1 MRRLKNSNRINLIKK
16 TTTRL
21 TIALVLAGGMLLGQ
35 GLLNRSSM
43 AHAATPA
50 DACSKVADDFVIP
63 ASSGVMVVGYQT
75 GGPNNCPSD
84 VEVPSTIGG
93 KAVTI
98 VGSCNE
104 DNAQKTPFDNVTS
117 LRFP

>member
-21 TIALVLAGGMLLGQ
+21 TIALVLAGGVLLGQ
-35 GLLNRSSM
+35 ALLNRSNT
-43 AHAATPA
+43 ANAATPQ
-50 DACSKVADDFVIP
+50 DACSTVVDDFVIP
-63 ASSGVMVVGYQT
+63 ASSGVMVVGYQI
-75 GGPNNCPSD
+75 GGPNNCPSA
-84 VEVPSTIGG
+84 VEAPGIIGG

-98 VGSCNE
+98 VGGYNE
-104 DNAQKTPFDNVTS
+104 DIAQKNPLDNVTS